1 MDYLDIFKEIRS
13 IPRPSHHESRIAD
26 YLCSFARRHNLAF
39 RRDAHDNVVIEK
51 AASPGYEDHDTI
63 VILNHMDMVCV
74 AAPDRQFNP
83 LTDSIGAVTYEERDP
98 VTGIMHT
105 WMKACGTS
113 LGADNGI
120 GLSMALAILADD
132 TLPHPRLEVLTTTNE
147 EDGMTGA
154 ASLSPSF
161 ISGRKVLNL
170 DSEAYDETTT
180 GSAGAIIQETTLPLS
195 RIAMPRGY
203 RALDITVSGGRGG
216 HSGVDINKGRANA
229 IKVLANLLLVAI
241 RQRDIRLYVVS
252 LSGGQAAASIPGEAG
267 ARIALPD
274 ECAADF
280 LSLTAQCNH
289 ALLKQFGD
297 TDPDIII
304 HAEPSVWHGTV
315 LSEESTQVILASLNA
330 VPVGVLQMSPDG
342 ITPLTSN
349 NIGTVSME
357 PRNRPTSL
365 HATFHTRS
373 FADSEMRRIAGEIEK
388 IYHLSGASVNKI
400 MESPAWS
407 ETDDTLL
414 RLTQQTFLDVLG
426 FEPRPVSMHFV
437 LEAGYLVNIFPDLH
451 IVSIGPRIL
460 EPHSINERVDLNT
473 CEDIWRVTTE
483 LLKRL

>member
-1 MDYLDIFKEIRS
+1 MDYLDIFKEIRA

-26 YLCSFARRHNLAF
+26 YLCSFARRHSLAF

-83 LTDSIGAVTYEERDP
+83 LTDSIDAVTYEERDP

-180 GSAGAIIQETTLPLS
+180 GSAGAIIQEATLPLS

-252 LSGGQAAASIPGEAG
+252 LSGGQAAASIPGGAG

-274 ECAADF
+274 ECVADF

-373 FADSEMRRIAGEIEK
+373 FANSEMRRIAGEIEK

-414 RLTQQTFLDVLG
+414 RLTQQTFFDVLG